1 MQCEDFNSIC
11 RLGNNPDDILVHFE
25 KTASN
30 AMQHPNQNIEIKSC
44 FYNLSSNVWERIH
57 YLRLQQQHNENLE
70 FAFSVKML
78 SAIAFQSPNDVIQGF
93 RELEDRLHNV
103 YNRDADDLLHY
114 FEGNTFVGIE
124 DTLEVGSQMFQLKL

>member
-1 MQCEDFNSIC
+1 
-11 RLGNNPDDILVHFE
+11 
-25 KTASN
+25 
-30 AMQHPNQNIEIKSC
+30 
-44 FYNLSSNVWERIH
+44 
-57 YLRLQQQHNENLE
+57 
-70 FAFSVKML
+70 ML

-124 DTLEVGSQMFQLKL
+124 DTLEVGSQIFQLKL